1 MLEIGN
7 PGPKSEMPS
16 TTTLAETRT
25 WSETDRRL
33 MERAI
38 ELACRGVGQ
47 VSPGPLVGCVVTN
60 SIGEVVGEGH
70 YIYEEVMHAETI
82 ALREAGK
89 RARGGTAYV
98 SLEPHAHQ
106 SRTAPCTDALIAAGV
121 KRVVAP
127 IQDLN
132 PQVSGRGFIHLRE
145 AGVAVEVGLL
155 ADEASQANEKYLHF
169 MRTRLPFV
177 HLKSAVS
184 LDGKVATKSGDS
196 RWITGQQARRRVHEL
211 RHEYDAIMV
220 GAGTAELDDPL
231 LTDRSGLRRRRPL
244 VRVVLDER
252 LRLSPASQLVRTAG
266 EAPVILFTAEDA
278 DESKIDSLRT
288 FGVEVI
294 NSGTRDLRAVLK
306 ILGKRA
312 FQGLLIE
319 GGPTLAGSFVDSG
332 LINKVSFF
340 VSPTIIG
347 GADAPGPVA
356 GSGVE
361 VVRHALK
368 LRDVKT
374 QQHGDD
380 LEITGYPERIREE
393 QNGSE
398 ATD

>member
-1 MLEIGN
+1 
-7 PGPKSEMPS
+7 
-16 TTTLAETRT
+16 
-25 WSETDRRL
+25 
-33 MERAI
+33 
-38 ELACRGVGQ
+38 
-47 VSPGPLVGCVVTN
+47 
-60 SIGEVVGEGH
+60 
-70 YIYEEVMHAETI
+70 
-82 ALREAGK
+82 
-89 RARGGTAYV
+89 
-98 SLEPHAHQ
+98 
-106 SRTAPCTDALIAAGV
+106 
-121 KRVVAP
+121 
-127 IQDLN
+127 
-132 PQVSGRGFIHLRE
+132 VSGRGFIHLRE

-266 EAPVILFTAEDA
+266 EAPVIVFTAGDA

-306 ILGKRA
+306 SLGKRA

-319 GGPTLAGSFVDSG
+319 GGPTLAGSFVDTG

-368 LRDVKT
+368 LRDVRT

-393 QNGSE
+393 QNGRE